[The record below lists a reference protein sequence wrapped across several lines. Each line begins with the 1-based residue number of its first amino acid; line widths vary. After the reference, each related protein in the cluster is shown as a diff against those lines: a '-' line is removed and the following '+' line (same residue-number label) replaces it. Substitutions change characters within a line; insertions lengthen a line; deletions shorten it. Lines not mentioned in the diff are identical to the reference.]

1 MKRIL
6 SIQSSVTYGFVGN
19 SVATPVLTS
28 MGIHPLAV
36 NSVMLAAH
44 PGYGIFAGQA
54 VPADHIAAILNGL
67 VTLNIV
73 PDIDA
78 IISGYL
84 GHADQV
90 AHIAS
95 LITNWRD
102 AGASGTYI
110 CDLVL
115 GDADKLYID
124 QTLADR
130 MIGQLLPLAD
140 IITPNQ
146 FELAYLSGMAVA
158 GSDSAINAGQHL
170 LASQAGLTAVIA
182 TGITNDDDLV
192 HDILI
197 TRDTAKSWQYKKR
210 SSGVSGSGDLFT
222 SLLAGG
228 LVQGVPLSDA
238 TARASHLAQAI
249 IAQSPNPKELALLE
263 NLHLFRTDS

>member
-19 SVATPVLTS
+19 NVAAPVLTS

-54 VPADHIAAILNGL
+54 TPADHIAAVLDGL
-67 VTLNIV
+67 VSLGVV

-90 AHIAS
+90 AIIAS
-95 LITNWRD
+95 LITNWRKIR
-102 AGASGTYI
+102 GEGFYI
-110 CDLVL
+110 ADLVL
-115 GDADKLYID
+115 GDADKLYVE
-124 QTLADR
+124 QTLADQ
-130 MIGQLLPLAD
+130 MIDQLLPLAD
-140 IITPNQ
+140 VVTPNQ
-146 FELAYLSGMAVA
+146 FELAYLSDMPVA
-158 GSDSAINAGQHL
+158 DSDSAIKAGQHL
-170 LASQAGLTAVIA
+170 LETQSGLTAVIA
-182 TGITNDDDLV
+182 TGISNGDDLV

-197 TRDTAKSWQYKKR
+197 SRIQHKSWHYDKR
-210 SSGVSGSGDLFT
+210 SAGVSGSGDLFT

-228 LVQGVPLSDA
+228 MVQGMGLTAA
-238 TARASHLAQAI
+238 TARASNLAQTV
-249 IAQSPNPKELALLE
+249 IARSNNPKELALLE
-263 NLHLFRTDS
+263 NLDLFKTDS

>member
-19 SVATPVLTS
+19 NVATPVLTS
-28 MGIHPLAV
+28 MGIHPLAI

-44 PGYGIFAGQA
+44 PGYGVIAGQA
-54 VPADHIAAILNGL
+54 TPADHIAAILDGL
-67 VTLNIV
+67 VKLEIV

-90 AHIAS
+90 ATITS
-95 LITNWRD
+95 LIKTWRNS
-102 AGASGTYI
+102 GATGAYI

-115 GDADKLYID
+115 GDANKLYID
-124 QTLADR
+124 QTLADQ
-130 MIGQLLPLAD
+130 MIDQLLPLAD

-146 FELAYLSGMAVA
+146 FELAYLSDMPISN
-158 GSDSAINAGQHL
+158 SDDAIIAGQNL
-170 LASQAGLTAVIA
+170 LTSQPGLTGVIA
-182 TGITNDDDLV
+182 TGISNSDQFV

-197 TRDTAKSWQYKKR
+197 TRKMHKSWDYQKR
-210 SSGVSGSGDLFT
+210 PAGVSGSGDLFT

-228 LVQGVPLSDA
+228 LVQGMTLDAA
-238 TARASHLAQAI
+238 TARASNLAQTI
-249 IAQSPNPKELALLE
+249 IAKSTNPKELALLE
-263 NLHLFRTDS
+263 NLDLFKTAS